1 MKPLI
6 PSAAVVA
13 LLVLPASS
21 DFAAS
26 RERHHMRFNDGPPAD
41 GYARDVSISR
51 PLISGGAWST
61 GPIYRHG
68 YYLGTDPD
76 AHVRAEIVRDKFSG
90 R

>member
-1 MKPLI
+1 MKSLI
-6 PSAAVVA
+6 PSLAA
-13 LLVLPASS
+13 LLILSASS
-21 DFAAS
+21 EFAAS
-26 RERHHMRFNDGPPAD
+26 SERHHVRFHDGSPAG
-41 GYARDVSISR
+41 GYAREVGISR

-76 AHVRAEIVRDKFSG
+76 AHIRAEIVRDKFSG

>member
-1 MKPLI
+1 MKPLM
-6 PSAAVVA
+6 SSVAVMA
-13 LLVLPASS
+13 LLVLPASPA
-21 DFAAS
+21 FAAS
-26 RERHHMRFNDGPPAD
+26 SERPPAG
-41 GYARDVSISR
+41 GYAREVGISR

-76 AHVRAEIVRDKFSG
+76 ARVRAEIVRDKFSG

>member
-6 PSAAVVA
+6 PSVAVVS
-13 LLVLPASS
+13 LLVLPA

-26 RERHHMRFNDGPPAD
+26 GERHHVRLHDAPPAS
-41 GYARDVSISR
+41 GYARDVGISR

-76 AHVRAEIVRDKFSG
+76 AQIRAEIVRDKFYG

>member
-1 MKPLI
+1 MKPFMT
-6 PSAAVVA
+6 SVAVIA
-13 LLVLPASS
+13 LFVLPASP

-26 RERHHMRFNDGPPAD
+26 SGRHQVRFHDGPPAG
-41 GYARDVSISR
+41 GYAREVGISR

-76 AHVRAEIVRDKFSG
+76 ARIREEIVRDKFSG